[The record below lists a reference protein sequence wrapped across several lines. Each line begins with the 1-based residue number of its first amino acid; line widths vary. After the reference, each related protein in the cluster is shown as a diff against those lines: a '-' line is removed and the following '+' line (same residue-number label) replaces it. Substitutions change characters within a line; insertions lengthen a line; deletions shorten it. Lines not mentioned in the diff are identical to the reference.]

1 MYIYIDTHKYMIHI
15 YVDTHIYLAFWKTI
29 SPKIEAVKQKSQQIC
44 GLEHPQSY
52 FLNSALN

>member
-1 MYIYIDTHKYMIHI
+1 MIHI
-15 YVDTHIYLAFWKTI
+15 CVDTHIYLAFWKKI
-29 SPKIEAVKQKSQQIC
+29 SPKMEAVKQKSQQIC